1 MKQYSKRSAHKGK
14 TAFRTPSA
22 FRFAEKYRAQGRK
35 NKILK
40 GRLSKF
46 RRIK

>member
-1 MKQYSKRSAHKGK
+1 MKQYSQRNTHKGK
-14 TAFRTPSA
+14 TAFRTSSA

-35 NKILK
+35 NKVLK

-46 RRIK
+46 KRIK